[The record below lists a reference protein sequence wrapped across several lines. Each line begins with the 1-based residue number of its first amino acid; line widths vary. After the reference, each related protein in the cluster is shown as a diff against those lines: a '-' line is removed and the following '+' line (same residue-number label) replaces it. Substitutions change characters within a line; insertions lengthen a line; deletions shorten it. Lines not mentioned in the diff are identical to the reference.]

1 MGRIALASWLL
12 TLALAYFAVGGYLG
26 RLVEGLDRTAMS
38 TAPLLVTGAA
48 LLASLVTTAIWSARR
63 RGSQG
68 RAPPSGRRRFLLGAL
83 GAGGGVAATGLAAIA
98 RNASWYTVTGKNI
111 FLVRPPYKAD
121 VARDEWSGSRVVEYR
136 RLGRT
141 EARVSDISLGSG
153 AGTGGRQRPEVAREA
168 IERGINYFDTAPD
181 YSEAGSEERLG
192 RAIQGVRDQMFL
204 ATKFCTPYGH
214 VLPGSAVEAYM
225 EAVNG
230 SLKRLRTDRVDL
242 VHVHSCDSVERLMD
256 ENVHEAF
263 DRLKEQG
270 KVRFLGVST
279 HTPNLPVVANAAID
293 SGRFDVLML
302 AYHFGALVTAVVLFK
317 VLIPGDYSR
326 TVFLLFLPVFGFL
339 TLGMHAGYAV
349 YFPELYPTRLRGTG
363 AGFGFNAGRIGSA
376 GALLAAGLLAWSPNQ
391 SALTL
396 APLYGL
402 GIIVALLGKETLDE
416 GISRERLVMLQG
428 QCLLLTGKK
437 DEARKLFV
445 ERIDLLKADG
455 SFDESI
461 VVLTAD
467 HGEELFDHGGFG
479 HGHTLHREVLHVPLY
494 VKLPG
499 QQTGRTIDSA
509 VSRAAA
515 SAASRSGST
524 RVTRPSE
531 AASPAS
537 KSRPV

>member
-1 MGRIALASWLL
+1 MGRIALGSWLL
-12 TLALAYFAVGGYLG
+12 TVALAYFAVGGYLG
-26 RLVEGLDRTAMS
+26 RLVEGLDRAAMS

-68 RAPPSGRRRFLLGAL
+68 RAAPSGRRRFLLGAL

-153 AGTGGRQRPEVAREA
+153 AGTGGRQGPQVAREA

-181 YSEAGSEERLG
+181 YSEAGSEDRLG
-192 RAIQGVRDQMFL
+192 RAIQGFRDQMFL

-214 VLPGSAVEAYM
+214 VLPGSPVEAYM

-279 HTPNLPVVANAAID
+279 HTPNLPLVANAAID

-302 AYHFGALVTAVVLFK
+302 AYHFGAWPALSEIIDRAAREDVGVVAMKTLRGAKHRGLLWSRDERDSFTQAAFKWVLSNPAVSCLVISLWESAQLDEFLYASGKRPAAEDVAVLRRYAELTAGTHCRPHCGACLDRCPEQLRIDDVLRHRMYFEDYGAQK
-317 VLIPGDYSR
+317 EAMRRYAALETRADVCAGCGAPCAAACPDGIPI
-326 TVFLLFLPVFGFL
+326 
-339 TLGMHAGYAV
+339 
-349 YFPELYPTRLRGTG
+349 PERLRE
-363 AGFGFNAGRIGSA
+363 AHELLSA
-376 GALLAAGLLAWSPNQ
+376 S
-391 SALTL
+391 
-396 APLYGL
+396 
-402 GIIVALLGKETLDE
+402 
-416 GISRERLVMLQG
+416 
-428 QCLLLTGKK
+428 
-437 DEARKLFV
+437 
-445 ERIDLLKADG
+445 
-455 SFDESI
+455 
-461 VVLTAD
+461 
-467 HGEELFDHGGFG
+467 
-479 HGHTLHREVLHVPLY
+479 
-494 VKLPG
+494 
-499 QQTGRTIDSA
+499 
-509 VSRAAA
+509 
-515 SAASRSGST
+515 
-524 RVTRPSE
+524 
-531 AASPAS
+531 
-537 KSRPV
+537 